1 MALADFQSLI
11 DNLVRDQSSDI
22 STDDRDQAL
31 ELAVVRYS
39 TDRAIEAVEEV
50 AAAGTIHLALPEG
63 WDPGFSRLTAVE
75 IPDGADG
82 CEVGS
87 ALELTLSGLKIRMEQ
102 AFTSGTVL
110 HVRYTLPHAVDDST
124 DTVPLADRAAV
135 AKWAAALLLDQLAT
149 LYAGDRDPVIAADSA
164 NWASKSRDYASRAKE
179 LRTQY
184 LDHLGID
191 PKRTVAAGAVVDF
204 DRDSSL
210 GFDRLVHNRRRR

>member
-50 AAAGTIHLALPEG
+50 TAAGAIHLALPDG

-82 CEVGS
+82 CKIGS
-87 ALELTLSGLKIRMEQ
+87 ALELTLSGWKIRMEQ

-110 HVRYTLPHAVDDST
+110 HVRYTLPHAVDGST
-124 DTVPLADRAAV
+124 DTIPLADRAAV

-164 NWASKSRDYASRAKE
+164 SWASKSRDYAARAKD
-179 LRTQY
+179 LRSQY